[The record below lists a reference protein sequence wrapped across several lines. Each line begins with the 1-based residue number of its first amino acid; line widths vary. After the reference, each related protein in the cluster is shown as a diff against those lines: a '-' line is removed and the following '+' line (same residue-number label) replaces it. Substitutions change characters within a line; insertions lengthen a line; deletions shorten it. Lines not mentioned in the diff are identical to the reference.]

1 MSETSASIPSG
12 KALGGL
18 YHGVARYRGAV
29 ELGWY
34 DFIARFRLSLI
45 GPFWSP
51 IQMALFVAVI
61 VLILKNGLGG
71 GTNYALYVVLG
82 YYAWDFLS
90 SALSEGATHFTAQ
103 ASLIKNTPVNISYIT
118 VRKLSF
124 LFCRSAMNAPIPLIA
139 IFLYGGI
146 VNINTAMLLPA
157 VILYAFFMFSALTVF
172 GVIGAYFR
180 DFHHVMPTISRFLF
194 FTTPIIWQGDA
205 GVRKVISLYNPFS
218 YFIELA
224 RAPLNG
230 EIASADAWI
239 VVSVLSLG
247 GFAIALWV
255 QSRFRSRLIY
265 RL

>member
-1 MSETSASIPSG
+1 MPDRSVNR
-12 KALGGL
+12 L
-18 YHGVARYRGAV
+18 YHAVAKYRAAV

-51 IQMALFVAVI
+51 IQMAVFVAIIVVI
-61 VLILKNGLGG
+61 LRSGLGAN
-71 GTNYALYVVLG
+71 TNYALYVALG

-90 SALSEGATHFTAQ
+90 SSLTEGATHFTAQ
-103 ASLIKNTPVNISYIT
+103 APLIKNTPVDISHIT

-124 LFCRSAMNAPIPLIA
+124 LFCRSAMNAPIPIIA
-139 IFLYGGI
+139 ILFFGG
-146 VNINTAMLLPA
+146 VINFNTLLLLA
-157 VILYAFFMFSALTVF
+157 VPVLYALFMFSTLTIF

-180 DFHHVMPTISRFLF
+180 DFAHIMPTVSRFLF
-194 FTTPIIWQGDA
+194 FTTPIIWLGDA
-205 GVRKVISLYNPFS
+205 GVRKIVSDYNPFS
-218 YFIELA
+218 YFVELV

-230 EIASADAWI
+230 EIASVKAWI
-239 VVSVLSLG
+239 VVSVLAMIS
-247 GFAIALWV
+247 FAIAIWV

>member
-1 MSETSASIPSG
+1 MSQAPTAEMPNRSVNR
-12 KALGGL
+12 L
-18 YHGVARYRGAV
+18 YHAVAKYRAAV

-51 IQMALFVAVI
+51 IQMALFVAIIVI
-61 VLILKNGLGG
+61 ILRNGLGAN
-71 GTNYALYVVLG
+71 TNYALYVALG

-90 SALSEGATHFTAQ
+90 SSLSEGATHFTSQ
-103 ASLIKNTPVNISYIT
+103 APLIKNTPVEISHIT

-124 LFCRSAMNAPIPLIA
+124 LFCRSAMNAPIPIVA
-139 IFLYGGI
+139 ILFFGGV
-146 VNINTAMLLPA
+146 VNFNTLLLLA
-157 VILYAFFMFSALTVF
+157 VPFFYALFMFSTLTVF

-180 DFHHVMPTISRFLF
+180 DFAHIMPTLSRFLF

-205 GVRKVISLYNPFS
+205 GVRKLVSEYNPFS
-218 YFIELA
+218 YFIELV
-224 RAPLNG
+224 RAPLSG
-230 EIASADAWI
+230 EIASVKAWT
-239 VVSVLSLG
+239 VVS
-247 GFAIALWV
+247 AITAISFVIAILI

>member
-1 MSETSASIPSG
+1 MRRPEKSR
-12 KALGGL
+12 KAI
-18 YHGVARYRGAV
+18 YHKIARYRGAI

-51 IQMALFVAVI
+51 IQLALFIGII
-61 VLILKNGLGG
+61 VLILRGGLGA
-71 GTNYALYVVLG
+71 GTNYPLYVAIG

-90 SALSEGATHFTAQ
+90 SSFSEGAPHFTAQ
-103 ASLIKNTPVNISYIT
+103 ANLIKNTPVDISYIT
-118 VRKLSF
+118 VRKISF
-124 LFCRSAMNAPIPLIA
+124 LFCRSAMNAPIPLVA
-139 IFLYGGI
+139 VIFFGGV
-146 VNINTAMLLPA
+146 VNFNTLLLIPA
-157 VILYAFFMFSALTVF
+157 AILYAFFMFSALTIL
-172 GVIGAYFR
+172 GVLGAYFR
-180 DFHHVMPTISRFLF
+180 DIHHIMPTLSRFLF

-205 GVRKVISLYNPFS
+205 GSRKVISQYNPFS

-230 EIASADAWI
+230 EIASANAWI
-239 VVSVLSLG
+239 IVAALSLG